1 MMVDLNSGGLEAGS
15 ERYTFALQAGIACRA
30 AFSTLSRQNRYL
42 IRCSGMLRA
51 KRAGLLKDLAQFVD
65 DTSRPEA
72 IAEGDEQEEEEEE
85 VVEEGDVDV

>member
-1 MMVDLNSGGLEAGS
+1 M
-15 ERYTFALQAGIACRA
+15 F
-30 AFSTLSRQNRYL
+30 
-42 IRCSGMLRA
+42 RA

-85 VVEEGDVDV
+85 EEVEEGEVDV